1 MAELVT
7 RKGTRIS
14 FSDAFSIREE
24 SPAEDD
30 APARRRSGSDPGLES
45 ISDAPDARP
54 LNALFSGLA
63 DQNLALFDV
72 IAIEPP
78 DRTTA
83 PRRRVADES
92 TALPPTIEVPV
103 EGGEGAAILVERDG
117 AFEWLLPE
125 PRVQESVRRSGAET
139 GQHYAVFRLG
149 AGRPP
154 VGQES
159 TARRGV
165 VDWLAGQLIDRV
177 RVYVVKYLAGKA
189 VDFARNRIDDKV
201 VPGLIRLDSDDPDTW
216 TFDRSGA
223 VTLPDMQKGRL
234 LLVIHGTFSSTL
246 GSFGALGMTEWGK
259 DFLKAAR
266 QRYDGLFG
274 FDHSTLG
281 ETPEENAAAVY
292 DALKTLSPPAGTE
305 IDVLAFSRG
314 GLVAR
319 LLIERLLP
327 SGDLALVPGKAVFV
341 GCTNGGTAL
350 ADPKNWKTF
359 LDLYTNLAV
368 AAGRGLEVLDA
379 GTASTI
385 VTQSVKTLGGFVQAV
400 VDTTIEDGM
409 VPGIAAMAPN
419 SLLVR
424 DLNGPQASAPLPNV
438 KYFALGSDFEP
449 TLFSRGGS
457 DARRPGFPGRALQS
471 LADFGVDQL
480 MQEHNDLVVDTQAM
494 TQFGPL
500 TDRLVDTAMKPEN
513 ALIHH
518 TNYFEN
524 EDVVRTVGAWLNEE
538 VRTGAVPSA
547 PSVPVPPPPSDGGAK
562 PGFGGADIDWSDMPV
577 RRGSDPAPA
586 ARPFDGDGGTG
597 IGSRRSDPFPD
608 ASEFEEL
615 LSEDFDIIK
624 SPAERV
630 LGEDAEAAPPRSAG
644 GDPATETEVRCHFGA
659 EMDETAPLGQD
670 VDLTV
675 TVSREA
681 IGLVAGAGAAE
692 GSGIARTGQPIT
704 LAVHARANC
713 EVVSEAQTD
722 VRIPDAGHPEHYDFR
737 IRGSKAGPA
746 EIHVDARQGP
756 RRLTRL
762 VLQPT
767 FVALGGKAR
776 AGGLAISTQ
785 PDKASVEVRI
795 IEDSTATG
803 RLRLRYIMESRDLPF
818 GQRNEVQEVGRAK
831 EAVIAD
837 FYERIEG
844 EWGRSTKEFAS
855 FIGEIESYGAM
866 MYDEL
871 VPDVI
876 KQEIWKHKDE
886 IGSIEVISQEPSIPW
901 EILHIID
908 DTHSIAPGSRFLGE
922 MGLVRWVDNFYWP
935 PATLKI
941 REGNARYVIPDY
953 ANPRLKLRGA
963 AREADL
969 LVDRF
974 GASAI
979 PATRQDVVAALGGNN
994 SIDLLHFACHG
1005 KATADAIWKAA
1016 LLMAG
1021 EKRPDNSF
1029 STDSLSINDVRYR
1042 ARLKGADGAM
1052 PIVFV
1057 NACQAAATG
1066 TTLTGTGGL
1075 AETFVDRGAGLF
1087 VSTLWSVG
1095 DDTALT
1101 FAQVFYDTLLAGKTV
1116 TEATRAARL
1125 AAKQA
1130 HEPTWLAYSVYGHP
1144 YARVQVEGG

>member
-1 MAELVT
+1 
-7 RKGTRIS
+7 I
-14 FSDAFSIREE
+14 
-24 SPAEDD
+24 
-30 APARRRSGSDPGLES
+30 
-45 ISDAPDARP
+45 
-54 LNALFSGLA
+54 
-63 DQNLALFDV
+63 
-72 IAIEPP
+72 
-78 DRTTA
+78 
-83 PRRRVADES
+83 
-92 TALPPTIEVPV
+92 
-103 EGGEGAAILVERDG
+103 
-117 AFEWLLPE
+117 
-125 PRVQESVRRSGAET
+125 
-139 GQHYAVFRLG
+139 
-149 AGRPP
+149 
-154 VGQES
+154 
-159 TARRGV
+159 
-165 VDWLAGQLIDRV
+165 VDWLAGELIDKV

-223 VTLPDMQKGRL
+223 VTLPAMQKGRL
-234 LLVIHGTFSSTL
+234 LLVLHGTFSSTL
-246 GSFGALGMTEWGK
+246 GSFGALGMTRWGK
-259 DFLKAAR
+259 DFLTAAR

-281 ETPEENAAAVY
+281 ETPEENAASVY
-292 DALKTLSPPAGTE
+292 DALKTLAPPPGTE

-327 SGDLALVPGKAVFV
+327 SGDLPVVAGKAVFV

-400 VDTTIEDGM
+400 VDTTIEDRM

-419 SLLVR
+419 SPLVLG
-424 DLNGPQASAPLPNV
+424 LNGPQSALPLPNV
-438 KYFALGSDFEP
+438 RYFALGSDFEP
-449 TLFSRGGS
+449 TLFSGGGT
-457 DARRPGFPGRALQS
+457 DTGLPGFPVRALQS
-471 LADFGVDQL
+471 IADFGVDQL
-480 MQEHNDLVVDTQAM
+480 MQEHNDLVVDTEAM

-500 TDRLVDTAMKPEN
+500 ADRLVDTAMKPEN
-513 ALIHH
+513 ALIYH

-538 VRTGAVPSA
+538 IRTGAVPSA
-547 PSVPVPPPPSDGGAK
+547 PSLPSPPPPSLRDVMPDVSGAE
-562 PGFGGADIDWSDMPV
+562 IDWLDTPV
-577 RRGSDPAPA
+577 RRGDDPTPAP
-586 ARPFDGDGGTG
+586 RTSESDGGTG
-597 IGSRRSDPFPD
+597 IGARRSDPFPE
-608 ASEFEEL
+608 ASDFEDL
-615 LSEDFDIIK
+615 LSEDVDIIK

-630 LGEDAEAAPPRSAG
+630 LGEEGDEEEAAPPPSAG
-644 GDPATETEVRCHFGA
+644 SDPAAETEVRCHFGA

-670 VDLTV
+670 VELTV
-675 TVSREA
+675 TVSREE
-681 IGLVAGAGAAE
+681 IGLVAGPGAAE
-692 GSGIARTGQPIT
+692 GSGVARTDQPIT
-704 LAVHARANC
+704 LEVHARANC
-713 EVVSEAQTD
+713 EVVSEAETD

-737 IRGSKAGPA
+737 IRGIKAGPA

-762 VLQPT
+762 VLQPS
-767 FVALGGKAR
+767 FVALGAKAR

-785 PDKASVEVRI
+785 PEKASVEVRI

-803 RLRLRYIMESRDLPF
+803 QLRLRYIMQSRDLPF
-818 GQRNEVQEVGRAK
+818 GQRNEVREVGRAK

-844 EWGRSTKEFAS
+844 EWGRSTSEFAS

-876 KQEIWKHKDE
+876 KQEIWKYKDQ

-922 MGLVRWVDNFYWP
+922 LGLVRWVDNFYWP
-935 PATLKI
+935 PATLKV
-941 REGNARYVIPDY
+941 RPGNARYVIPDY

-979 PATRQDVVAALGGNN
+979 PATRQDVVAALGGES

-1005 KATADAIWKAA
+1005 QATADAIWKAA
-1016 LLMAG
+1016 LLMTG

-1029 STDSLSINDVRYR
+1029 STDSVSINDVRYR
-1042 ARLKGADGAM
+1042 ARLKSDDGAM

-1087 VSTLWSVG
+1087 ISTLWSVG

-1101 FAQVFYDTLLAGKTV
+1101 FAQVFYDALLAAKTV
-1116 TEATRAARL
+1116 TEATRDARL
-1125 AAKQA
+1125 AAKEA
-1130 HEPTWLAYSVYGHP
+1130 REPTWLAYSVYGHP